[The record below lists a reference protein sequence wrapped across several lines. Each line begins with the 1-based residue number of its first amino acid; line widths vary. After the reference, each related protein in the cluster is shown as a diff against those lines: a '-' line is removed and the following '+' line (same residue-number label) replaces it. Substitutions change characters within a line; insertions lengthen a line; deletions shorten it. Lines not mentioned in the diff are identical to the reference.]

1 MKKIIFIV
9 FLFLFQ
15 IELSKS
21 EPVDFKSIKMNINEL
36 VKNGYIIK
44 FVQEDKSGTIFVLE
58 KNNNIVICQA
68 VLEVEKTWC
77 YNP

>member
-9 FLFLFQ
+9 FIFLFQ